1 MKKLLVGGKM
11 NIRKIEAKNNKRKKR
26 ICAYVRVSTTN
37 GSQLDSLENQKVY
50 FEKLYAEREDVD
62 FLGVFVTKEFQVQ
75 SMIDLIFKLC

>member
-1 MKKLLVGGKM
+1 M

-50 FEKLYAEREDVD
+50 FEKL
-62 FLGVFVTKEFQVQ
+62 
-75 SMIDLIFKLC
+75 